1 MEILFFLLL
10 FGVLGKGTTKAVMG
24 DGKKRKPTSRRLGFM
39 IILDIVIRIT
49 DRGVDAA
56 TSYLTFF
63 FSLCLAIAVGLLIW
77 INTPRGKKWI
87 DEL

>member
-1 MEILFFLLL
+1 
-10 FGVLGKGTTKAVMG
+10 
-24 DGKKRKPTSRRLGFM
+24 M

-56 TSYLTFF
+56 TSYFTFS
-63 FSLCLAIAVGLLIW
+63 FSLCLATAVGLLIW
-77 INTPRGKKWI
+77 INTPRGKKWL

>member
-1 MEILFFLLL
+1 
-10 FGVLGKGTTKAVMG
+10 
-24 DGKKRKPTSRRLGFM
+24 M

-49 DRGVDAA
+49 DKGVDAA
-56 TSYLTFF
+56 TDYLTFF

-77 INTPRGKKWI
+77 INTPRGKRWL

>member
-1 MEILFFLLL
+1 MF
-10 FGVLGKGTTKAVMG
+10 
-24 DGKKRKPTSRRLGFM
+24 

-49 DRGVDAA
+49 DKGVDAA
-56 TSYLTFF
+56 TDYLTFF

-77 INTPRGKKWI
+77 IKTPWGKKWL

>member
-1 MEILFFLLL
+1 
-10 FGVLGKGTTKAVMG
+10 
-24 DGKKRKPTSRRLGFM
+24 M

-56 TSYLTFF
+56 TSYFTFF

-77 INTPRGKKWI
+77 INTPSGKKWI

>member
-1 MEILFFLLL
+1 MVVREESQEPTGAILAM
-10 FGVLGKGTTKAVMG
+10 V
-24 DGKKRKPTSRRLGFM
+24 RRHGCM

-49 DRGVDAA
+49 DKGEDAE
-56 TSYLTFF
+56 TDYFTFF

-77 INTPRGKKWI
+77 INTSRGKRWL

>member
-1 MEILFFLLL
+1 
-10 FGVLGKGTTKAVMG
+10 
-24 DGKKRKPTSRRLGFM
+24 M

-49 DRGVDAA
+49 DKGEDAA
-56 TSYLTFF
+56 TDYFTFF

-77 INTPRGKKWI
+77 INTSRGKRWL